1 MPVTFVTA
9 FLDLKEDRSNDK
21 SVEKCMKLFETLS
34 QTDISIHLFLSKCY
48 SKFVKHRHNIYIEYI
63 DLEDLTTFKE
73 VKNDKLPSHRTTV
86 HDTKNFMILMNAKI
100 EFVARAIHLNHFN
113 NSHFSWIDFSIFHVL
128 KNLQSSCNYLQLI
141 HNSLLK
147 DNCLIFP
154 GCWPSGT
161 LSDSLFEKINW
172 RFCGGFFIGDEK
184 SLLHM
189 NDIYR
194 TFFKEIVEHH
204 GLSWEVNIW
213 HYLELHHSL
222 SIQWYQADHN
232 DSIIRIPQT
241 FFKCVASLT
250 TIPSRIENECKL
262 AIDSLLHQVDHIYLS
277 VASNYR
283 RFGKYDKIPSY
294 FTEEPYKNNVT
305 LVIGEDYGPASKYIG
320 AVECIP
326 KNIWVFCC
334 DDDQEYKEDII
345 EKIKSSM
352 HSMGI
357 YQNHYRYIQHKT
369 SGGLIHG
376 YVGNLIHQSVLEKLK
391 VFEMPEV
398 ARYVDDQWVSIFTV
412 FHSIQIF
419 PTPLEHYQDIFKV
432 LSNGFEKN
440 NAPDSLSALNN
451 RNEKIKELEQFFNVQ
466 FTDKH

>member
-21 SVEKCMKLFETLS
+21 SIEKCMKLFETLS
-34 QTDISIHLFLSKCY
+34 QSDIPIHLFLSECY
-48 SKFVKHRHNIYIEYI
+48 AKYIKPRHNIYIEYI
-63 DLEDLTTFKE
+63 DLEELNTFKE
-73 VKNDKLPSHRTTV
+73 IKNYKLPPNRTIL

-100 EFVARAIHLNHFN
+100 EFVTKAITLNHFN

-128 KNLQSSCNYLQLI
+128 KDLQSSCNYLQLI
-141 HNSLLK
+141 HYSLLK
-147 DNCLIFP
+147 EKCLIFP
-154 GCWPSGT
+154 GCWSSGT
-161 LSDSLFEKINW
+161 LSESLFEKINW
-172 RFCGGFFIGDEK
+172 RFCGGFFIGDK
-184 SLLHM
+184 DSLLHM

-194 TFFKEIVEHH
+194 TFFKEIVDQH

-222 SIQWYQADHN
+222 SIQWYKADHN
-232 DSIIRIPQT
+232 DSIIRIPQF

-262 AIDSLLHQVDHIYLS
+262 TINSLLHQVDHIYLS
-277 VASNYR
+277 IATHYK
-283 RFGKYDKIPSY
+283 RFGKYDTLPSY
-294 FTEEPYKNNVT
+294 LLEEPYKTNVT
-305 LVIGEDYGPASKYIG
+305 VVRGEDYGPASKYIG
-320 AVECIP
+320 AVEFIP

-357 YQNHYRYIQHKT
+357 YQNHYHYIQLKT

-376 YVGNLIHQSVLEKLK
+376 YVGNLIHQSTLEKLK
-391 VFEMPEV
+391 LFEMPEV
-398 ARYVDDQWVSIFTV
+398 ARYVDDQWVSIFT
-412 FHSIQIF
+412 FFNSIKIF
-419 PTPLEHYQDIFKV
+419 PTCLEHYHDIFKV
-432 LSNGFEKN
+432 LSNGFEKTD
-440 NAPDSLSALNN
+440 APDALSALNN
-451 RNEKIKELEQFFNVQ
+451 RNEKIKELENFFNIK